1 MRSSDKLNLLLS
13 RFQVWR
19 LCCCLWLCCGW
30 QGAAAQTDWPF
41 VGGDAGG
48 MRYSALDQINRKNV
62 KDLQVAWTFHVGPH
76 SFRYG
81 GHTDPS
87 MQCTPVVIDGVMYLT
102 SVDTQV
108 VALDAATGRELW
120 RFNPQRTK
128 DGHMSNRGVAYW
140 SDGRRGGMRRILFAI
155 PDGKLFSLDA
165 RTGKPDP
172 AFGKQGVVELRKG
185 IERDLTELRY
195 GATAAP
201 AIFEDLIILGFS
213 VGEGFASA
221 PGDIRAFNVRT
232 GRQVWRFHTVPRP
245 GEFGHETWKGDSWKD
260 RGGVN
265 AWSGVRVD
273 ARRGL
278 VFAGLGSA
286 AHDWYGGDRHGDNL
300 FANSVVALDARTGKR
315 VWHYQLVRHDLW
327 DYDLPTPP
335 NLVTVNHGGKQI
347 EAVAQV
353 TKTGYVFLFERAT
366 GKPLFEILERPAPPS
381 DVPGEQAAAKQVY
394 PVKPPPFARQGFTEN
409 DITDISPAA
418 REYVREKIKG
428 LRYGSIFTP
437 ISVPGTVQMPGLHGG
452 ATWSGASFDPTSG
465 LLYVNAN
472 DMPWLTRVIPVAAK
486 PGLYQDKGN
495 GIFRDQDGFPAAR
508 PPWGTLNAIDLNRGE
523 IKWQVPL
530 GDWPGAAE
538 RGLKNTGTENFG
550 GSIVTAGGLVFI
562 ASTMDEKFRAFDKV
576 TGKLLW
582 EYQLP
587 AGGYAA
593 PCTYTVNGHQYVVIA
608 AGGGGKPKT
617 KAGDAYVAFALPQA
631 QP

>member
-1 MRSSDKLNLLLS
+1 MNFARKLNLPFPRLQFLA
-13 RFQVWR
+13 
-19 LCCCLWLCCGW
+19 LCCSLWLLCGW
-30 QGAAAQTDWPF
+30 QLAAAQTDWPY

-48 MRYSALDQINRKNV
+48 MRYSTLDQINRKNV
-62 KDLQVAWTFHVGPH
+62 KDLQVAWTFHTGPH
-76 SFRYG
+76 NFAYG
-81 GHTDPS
+81 DIHTHPS

-108 VALDAATGRELW
+108 MALDAATGRELW
-120 RFNPQRTK
+120 RFNPRRTK

-172 AFGKQGVVELRKG
+172 AFGKQGVVELRDG

-201 AIFEDLIILGFS
+201 AIFEDLVILGFS
-213 VGEGFASA
+213 VSEGLVSA

-245 GEFGHETWKGDSWKD
+245 GEFGHETWQGDSWKD

-273 ARRGL
+273 SKRGL
-278 VFAGLGSA
+278 VFAGLGSP

-327 DYDLPTPP
+327 DYDLPAPP
-335 NLVTVNHGGKQI
+335 NLVTVTHNGKRI

-366 GKPLFEILERPAPPS
+366 GRPLFEIVERPAPQS
-381 DVPGEQAAAKQVY
+381 DVPGEQTASTQVH
-394 PVKPPPFARQGFTEN
+394 PLKPPPFVRQGFTES
-409 DITDISPAA
+409 DITDRSPAA
-418 REYVREKIKG
+418 RDYVREQLKG
-428 LRYGSIFTP
+428 LRYGPIFTP
-437 ISVPGTVQMPGLHGG
+437 ISVQGTVQMPGLHGG
-452 ATWSGASFDPTSG
+452 AAWSGASFDPTTG

-472 DMPWLTRVIPVAAK
+472 DMPWLTRVVPVESR
-486 PGLYQDKGN
+486 PGLYEGKLMT
-495 GIFRDQDGFPAAR
+495 IFRDQDGFPAVR
-508 PPWGTLNAIDLNRGE
+508 PPWGTLSAIDLNRGE
-523 IKWQVPL
+523 IKWQAPL
-530 GDWPGAAE
+530 GDWPGAVE
-538 RGLKNTGTENFG
+538 RGLKNTGAENLG
-550 GSIVTAGGLVFI
+550 GNIVTAGGLIFI
-562 ASTMDEKFRAFDKV
+562 ASTMDEKFRAFDKA

-587 AGGYAA
+587 AAGYAA
-593 PCTYTVNGHQYVVIA
+593 PCTYTVNSRQYVVIA

-617 KAGDAYVAFALPQA
+617 RAGDAYVAFALPQA
-631 QP
+631 